1 MYKNFSSLKSQ
12 LLLGVTILISG
23 IVFFETTAVN
33 VAVPSIQADFDT
45 NISLIQWAINSYNLM
60 LGVFILTMGS
70 LSDRYGHRQLLL
82 IGLTLFTLGSALC
95 GYSANIWMLI
105 FARVIQ
111 GIGGA
116 MIVPQS
122 IAIINSS
129 FSSEVRGRALGIWGA
144 ISGIMTIAGPFLSGT
159 IVDTLTWENIFLL
172 LVPLGI
178 VGFIIVYL
186 IVPDT
191 KKLKKASIDWVSI
204 LLLSTGLF
212 GVSYGLIQSSSQAWE
227 DLVIEGSIAAGVLLL
242 GLFVWRQKKV
252 HSPLISSEVLTRNV
266 LLANV
271 YTLLLYGI
279 ISSLAFFGVM
289 FFQEVAGYSATQSGL
304 ALMPVSIVIAVMAV
318 FSGTIADTYGTKK
331 PMVVGSS
338 LVMLGLLLLLRTTE
352 NARYV
357 SEVLPG
363 MFCIGLG
370 FGIFVPSLTKTALS
384 VPEEYS
390 GTASG
395 INNAISR
402 IGGLLGI
409 ALLGAVLSSSFY
421 HILRRELK
429 PLNLSPAVFQ
439 TISAESNKLMQ
450 IDMSAFPPGL
460 QNEIKKQMRQSFLEA
475 YKIQLILCAT
485 LAAGGIVSSALLKE
499 EKRT

>member
-105 FARVIQ
+105 VARVVQ

-116 MIVPQS
+116 MIIPQS

-144 ISGIMTIAGPFLSGT
+144 MSGLMTIAGPFLSGT
-159 IVDTLTWENIFLL
+159 IVDSLTWENIFLM

-186 IVPDT
+186 IVPPA
-191 KKLKKASIDWVSI
+191 KNLKKATIDWMSI
-204 LLLSTGLF
+204 ALLSTGLF
-212 GVSYGLIQSSSQAWE
+212 GLSYGLIQSSSQAWE
-227 DLVIEGSIAAGVLLL
+227 DPVIEASIAVGIVLIAW
-242 GLFVWRQKKV
+242 FAWRQK
-252 HSPLISSEVLTRNV
+252 HAPAPLITSEVLTRNV
-266 LLANV
+266 FLSNIF
-271 YTLLLYGI
+271 TLLLYGI

-331 PMVVGSS
+331 PLVIGST
-338 LVMLGLLLLLRTTE
+338 LVMIGLLLLLRTTE
-352 NARYV
+352 NARYW
-357 SEVLPG
+357 SEVFPG
-363 MFCIGLG
+363 MLCIGLG
-370 FGIFVPSLTKTALS
+370 FGIFVPSLTKTALE
-384 VPEEYS
+384 VPEELS

-395 INNAISR
+395 INNAVSR

-429 PLNLSPAVFQ
+429 PLDLNPAVMQ
-439 TISAESNKLMQ
+439 TISQQSNKLMQ
-450 IDMSAFPPGL
+450 IDIETFPLEL
-460 QNEIKKQMRQSFLEA
+460 QTEVVDHMKRSFLEA
-475 YKIQLILCAT
+475 YKLQLIICSI
-485 LAAGGIVSSALLKE
+485 LAAGGVISAVLLKE
-499 EKRT
+499 EKPA